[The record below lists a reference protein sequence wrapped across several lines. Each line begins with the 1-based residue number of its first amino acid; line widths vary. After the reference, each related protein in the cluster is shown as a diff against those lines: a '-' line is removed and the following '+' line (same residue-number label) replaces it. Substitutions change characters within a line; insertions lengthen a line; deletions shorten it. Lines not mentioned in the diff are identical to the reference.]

1 MWYSESTGVINSP
14 RPITVGSVQ
23 YPASIFRKWSK
34 EQLRGIGIYPAR
46 IVTPDSR
53 FYSNGAE
60 TSELQGDEWV
70 INYDPVEKDWEVM
83 KEEIL
88 KQIDALEFSALQPS
102 DWMVIRKADCGKAIE
117 EKWSTYRN
125 AVRTFHDTLEEA
137 ANEIDSFNDVKSWK
151 EYTVTEQRYT
161 TDGEGGYTTNVKSI
175 NYTVDRTSFN
185 WPVSPD
191 DLEQSDE
198 GHVGYSV

>member
-46 IVTPDSR
+46 VVTPDSR

-70 INYDPVEKDWEVM
+70 INYDPVEKDWANL
-83 KEEIL
+83 KLDIL
-88 KQIDALEFSALQPS
+88 EQIDALQFSALQPS
-102 DWMVIRKADCGKAIE
+102 DWMIIRKADCDTALTE
-117 EKWSTYRN
+117 EWSTYRN
-125 AVRTFHDTLEEA
+125 AVRSFHDTIETA
-137 ANEIDSFNDVKSWK
+137 AKEIGSLNDVKAWK
-151 EYTVTEQRYT
+151 DYVVTEERYT
-161 TDGEGGYTTNVKSI
+161 SDGEGGYTTNVKSI
-175 NYTVDRTSFN
+175 NYTVDRTNFN
-185 WPVSPD
+185 WPLSPD
-191 DLEQSDE
+191 SEQTDE

>member
-53 FYSNGAE
+53 FYSNGVK

>member
-53 FYSNGAE
+53 FYSNGVK

-175 NYTVDRTSFN
+175 NYMVDRTSFN

-191 DLEQSDE
+191 VEQSDE